1 MYLTVSREE
10 VENLIRE
17 KYNLPE
23 EVKVYINDGALM
35 AKNTLNKVYGDV
47 VQSNK
52 GVLLYHDTD
61 SIADMTV
68 TVNKENQ
75 VQDIKKESLTEKVRK
90 TRGKVLHKCPP
101 RLTKE
106 ELDAIYERYADTV
119 EEFLKSGKQQQPLDL
134 EGYSASGIRYR
145 YNTAI
150 KMYGFDDQCYASAT
164 DHGAG
169 KGSAR
174 LNRKVKVGDTNDVLH
189 DE

>member
-10 VENLIRE
+10 VEKLIRE
-17 KYNLPE
+17 KYNLPD

-35 AKNTLNKVYGDV
+35 VKNTLNKVYGDV

-52 GVLLYHDTD
+52 DVLLYHDTD
-61 SIADMTV
+61 SIADMKV

-75 VQDIKKESLTEKVRK
+75 VQDIKKEPLTDKVRE
-90 TRGKVLHKCPP
+90 TRGKVLHNMPP
-101 RLTKE
+101 RLSKE

-119 EEFLKSGKQQQPLDL
+119 EKFLKSDKKEQFIDL

-164 DHGAG
+164 EHG
-169 KGSAR
+169 KGKSTAR
-174 LNRKVKVGDTNDVLH
+174 LIRKDKLNV
-189 DE
+189 

>member
-1 MYLTVSREE
+1 MHLIVTREE

-17 KYNLPE
+17 KYNLPD
-23 EVKVYINDGALM
+23 EVKVYIGGGKEMFKSVLNSAYGTM
-35 AKNTLNKVYGDV
+35 A
-47 VQSNK
+47 QSTSDAQ
-52 GVLLYHDTD
+52 LYHDTA
-61 SIADMTV
+61 SVADMEV
-68 TVNKENQ
+68 IVNNENQ

-119 EEFLKSGKQQQPLDL
+119 EEFLKSEKQVQPLDL

-150 KMYGFDDQCYASAT
+150 KMYGFDDQCYATAT
-164 DHGAG
+164 DHGEG
-169 KGSAR
+169 KSCAR
-174 LNRKVKVGDTNDVLH
+174 LVRKEKVK
-189 DE
+189 

>member
-17 KYNLPE
+17 KYNLPD
-23 EVKVYINDGALM
+23 EVKVYINDLQSLKYKNASNSIYGAC
-35 AKNTLNKVYGDV
+35 

-52 GVLLYHDTD
+52 DEVLYHDTD
-61 SIADMTV
+61 SIANMKV

-75 VQDIKKESLTEKVRK
+75 VQDIKKEPLTEKVRE
-90 TRGKVLHKCPP
+90 TRGKVLHNMPP
-101 RLTKE
+101 KLSKE

-119 EEFLKSGKQQQPLDL
+119 EEFLKSGNKEQFLDL

-164 DHGAG
+164 EHG
-169 KGSAR
+169 KGKSTAR
-174 LNRKVKVGDTNDVLH
+174 LIRKGKVNV
-189 DE
+189 

>member
-1 MYLTVSREE
+1 MYLAVSREE

-23 EVKVYINDGALM
+23 EVKVYINDGTLM
-35 AKNTLNKVYGDV
+35 AKNTLNKVYGDA

-61 SIADMTV
+61 SIANMTV

-75 VQDIKKESLTEKVRK
+75 VQDIKKESLTEKVLN
-90 TRGKVLHKCPP
+90 TRGKELHSFPT

-106 ELDAIYERYADTV
+106 EMDATYERYADTV
-119 EEFLKSGKQQQPLDL
+119 ESFLKSGNKEQLLEL

-150 KMYGFDDQCYASAT
+150 KMYGFDDQCYATAT
-164 DHGAG
+164 DHGKG
-169 KGSAR
+169 KSRAR
-174 LNRKVKVGDTNDVLH
+174 LIRKEKK
-189 DE
+189 